1 MTPLRG
7 LVRIDPPASGPA
19 NMAIDED
26 LLTELSPD
34 SPIML
39 RIYRWISPTLSLGH
53 FQNLDQAKA
62 AHPESS
68 WVRLPSVVRK
78 TGGGAIVHDLELT
91 YCLAIPNFPALSLK
105 GHSEAISRGVH
116 GALVGRL
123 NDLGWKASLSEDC
136 TCKTRSHG
144 GTEPFLCFLRRSPVD
159 VLVESHK
166 IMGSAQ
172 RRSNQGLLQHGSL
185 LLKHSSETP
194 ELLGLLDLVDAVSLP
209 PTIPEAANRVWL
221 ADDALATGKAD
232 DPGHRDSKFWHFWE
246 RWLVNTIQM
255 GLESVLKCHWEESKT

>member
-7 LVRIDPPASGPA
+7 LVRIDPPASGST
-19 NMAIDED
+19 NMAIDEA
-26 LLTELSPD
+26 LLTELTPQ

-53 FQNLDQAKA
+53 FQTLDQAKA
-62 AHPESS
+62 VHPDSS

-91 YCLAIPNFPALSLK
+91 YCLAISNFPGLSLK
-105 GHSEAISRGVH
+105 GHSEAIYRSVH
-116 GALVGRL
+116 GALVKRL

-136 TCKTRSHG
+136 TCKTQSNG
-144 GTEPFLCFLRRSPVD
+144 GREPFLCFLRRSPVD

-185 LLKHSSETP
+185 LLKHSSTTP
-194 ELLGLLDLVDAVSLP
+194 ELLGLLDLLDARSLP
-209 PTIPEAANRVWL
+209 PTLSEATDRVWV
-221 ADDALATGKAD
+221 ADGATPIGQAD
-232 DPGHRDSKFWHFWE
+232 GAGHRDAKFWHFWE
-246 RWLVNTIQM
+246 RWLVSTIQT
-255 GLESVLKCHWEESKT
+255 GLESVLKCDWEESKT